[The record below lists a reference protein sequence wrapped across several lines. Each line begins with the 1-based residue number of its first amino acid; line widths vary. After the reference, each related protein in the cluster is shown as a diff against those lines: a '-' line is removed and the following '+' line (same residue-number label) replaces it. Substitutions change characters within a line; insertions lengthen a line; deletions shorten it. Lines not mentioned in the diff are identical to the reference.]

1 MMIRTRAA
9 LGMLGARWHYRKV
22 REPLVTFTG
31 VLSGARNILIVMPLD
46 GSPLYPVAPVVT
58 MLRAHFTEEQISV
71 VVSEHSTEAL
81 EALRHSPV
89 IRILPS
95 EITPWMLPRHDV
107 LVRAGTRHHDVAI
120 DLNLDFLLPSGYICR
135 ETRTPVRIGFA
146 RKGADL
152 FYNLQV
158 QTGPAESRTQRY
170 ERMANCL
177 LMF

>member
-1 MMIRTRAA
+1 MMLQTRAA
-9 LGMLGARWHYRKV
+9 LGMMGARWHYRKSQDA
-22 REPLVTFTG
+22 LVTFTD
-31 VLSGARNILIVMPLD
+31 VLSSARSILIVMPLD
-46 GSPLYPVAPVVT
+46 GSPLYPVAPVIM
-58 MLRAHFTEEQISV
+58 MLRKRFTEEQISV
-71 VVSEHSTEAL
+71 VVAQHSTEAL

-95 EITPWMLPRHDV
+95 EINLWLLPRRGV
-107 LVRAGTRHHDVAI
+107 ITRATTRHHDVAI

-135 ETRTPVRIGFA
+135 ETLAPVRIGFA

-152 FYNLQV
+152 FYNMQV
-158 QTGPAESRTQRY
+158 QTGPTESRTQRY